1 MYSLVLC
8 GSSDEV
14 VSGDFVCHGI
24 KPKRRAIELVAVAD
38 TFKRSENGSEAA
50 VAFEPDV
57 AFLSVSTTRPMGF
70 HQWKEPSVQLPRNRE
85 ACEST

>member
-14 VSGDFVCHGI
+14 VSGAFVCHGI

-38 TFKRSENGSEAA
+38 TFKRSENGVDANQAYHSKPKSHWA
-50 VAFEPDV
+50 
-57 AFLSVSTTRPMGF
+57 
-70 HQWKEPSVQLPRNRE
+70 
-85 ACEST
+85 